1 MQKKNNSYKNT
12 SSFSTNDSTKASVQH
27 FDKQQEIIQSHEAQW
42 HARDFLLFWNNQY
55 YVFYDETWKM
65 SEMLAFHQSW
75 NIPWVTNP
83 MVQNMTV
90 SMECVP
96 QEAHLLASMIKW
108 TLIAQEDSF
117 QK

>member
-1 MQKKNNSYKNT
+1 
-12 SSFSTNDSTKASVQH
+12 
-27 FDKQQEIIQSHEAQW
+27 
-42 HARDFLLFWNNQY
+42 
-55 YVFYDETWKM
+55 M

-75 NIPWVTNP
+75 NIPWVTNS